1 MSLVLLKE
9 MDKYMRNN
17 IEDEELFIEEWLTYG
32 IPDDVHHEDLEF
44 ILSDRERYIGILE
57 SFVRSCILDD

>member
-1 MSLVLLKE
+1 MSLALLKE
-9 MDKYMRNN
+9 MDKYITKN
-17 IEDEELFIEEWLTYG
+17 IKDEQLFIEEWLTYG

-44 ILSDRERYIGILE
+44 ILLDRERYIGILE